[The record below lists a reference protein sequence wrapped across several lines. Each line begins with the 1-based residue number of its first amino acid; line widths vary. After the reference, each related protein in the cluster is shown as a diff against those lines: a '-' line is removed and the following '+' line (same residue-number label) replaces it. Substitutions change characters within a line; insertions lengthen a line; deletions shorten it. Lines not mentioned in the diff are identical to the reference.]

1 MVEGGRVEEGDML
14 VGSSK
19 GWITM
24 DRESLGKV
32 RQATSIY
39 LGRITNDALDET
51 SGIGTFLDPILGS
64 SDRRGD
70 ALDFGSDEGSIG
82 MDALSVSFEIVQ
94 SGETAATVVVR
105 TDMGLGS
112 KRIVRL
118 YMRLGISLNFN
129 NHYQMTYL

>member
-1 MVEGGRVEEGDML
+1 
-14 VGSSK
+14 
-19 GWITM
+19 M

-70 ALDFGSDEGSIG
+70 ALDFGNRGDSCCEDRRGVWIEA
-82 MDALSVSFEIVQ
+82 DCAFVH
-94 SGETAATVVVR
+94 ATR
-105 TDMGLGS
+105 DQPKFQQPLPDDLPLG
-112 KRIVRL
+112 
-118 YMRLGISLNFN
+118 
-129 NHYQMTYL
+129 